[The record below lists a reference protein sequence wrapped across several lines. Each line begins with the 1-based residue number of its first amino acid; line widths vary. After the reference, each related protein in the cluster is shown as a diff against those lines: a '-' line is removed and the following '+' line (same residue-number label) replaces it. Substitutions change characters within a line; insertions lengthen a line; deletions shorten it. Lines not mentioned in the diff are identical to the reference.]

1 MNKINIECSFIEVW
15 FPDQASKA
23 LEIEGNVNLT
33 LFIGQSLQKWD
44 IQQNQD
50 LENMLKITFFFFVI
64 CKKIW
69 WYIRKKLMDTSTKT
83 GIRTAKATS
92 KIAVQK
98 TTKVIG
104 ELIGNKIA
112 DKAISI
118 DKPKENEEAKE
129 IEEIY
134 IPPEKRQQI
143 IDELRLF
150 WAQNMA
156 LLYKNGISKNCKF
169 FWYTTWW

>member
-1 MNKINIECSFIEVW
+1 MMNKINIECSFIEVW

-50 LENMLKITFFFFVI
+50 LENMLKITFFFVI

-98 TTKVIG
+98 TTEAIW
-104 ELIGNKIA
+104 ELI
-112 DKAISI
+112 
-118 DKPKENEEAKE
+118 E
-129 IEEIY
+129 I
-134 IPPEKRQQI
+134 K
-143 IDELRLF
+143 
-150 WAQNMA
+150 
-156 LLYKNGISKNCKF
+156 
-169 FWYTTWW
+169 

>member
-1 MNKINIECSFIEVW
+1 
-15 FPDQASKA
+15 
-23 LEIEGNVNLT
+23 
-33 LFIGQSLQKWD
+33 
-44 IQQNQD
+44 
-50 LENMLKITFFFFVI
+50 
-64 CKKIW
+64 
-69 WYIRKKLMDTSTKT
+69 MDTSTKT

-92 KIAVQK
+92 KIVVQK
-98 TTKVIG
+98 TTEAIG

-118 DKPKENEEAKE
+118 DKPKENEKAKE

-150 WAQNMA
+150 
-156 LLYKNGISKNCKF
+156 
-169 FWYTTWW
+169 

>member
-1 MNKINIECSFIEVW
+1 
-15 FPDQASKA
+15 
-23 LEIEGNVNLT
+23 
-33 LFIGQSLQKWD
+33 
-44 IQQNQD
+44 
-50 LENMLKITFFFFVI
+50 
-64 CKKIW
+64 
-69 WYIRKKLMDTSTKT
+69 MDTSTKT

-98 TTKVIG
+98 TTEAIG

-118 DKPKENEEAKE
+118 DKPKENEKAKK

-150 WAQNMA
+150 WAQN
-156 LLYKNGISKNCKF
+156 ISKNFKKL
-169 FWYTTWW
+169 